1 MARVRRELI
10 AFNNGCWRVL
20 VFMLVAFS
28 SPTLVSAQDTRSPAA
43 MLERILADLKE
54 ARAMV
59 QVSPDARVRERV
71 DLLLAR
77 AELAARDLQAGSGQT
92 ATRSAALSDQEFATF
107 MTSLSSQTFDS
118 GRLPIVKS
126 LGKARIT
133 AAQGK
138 QILQKFAFDKDKQ
151 EAAVFLHPLL
161 VDPHLFAHVLE
172 AMTFETSRA
181 AVLKR
186 VVR

>member
-1 MARVRRELI
+1 MT
-10 AFNNGCWRVL
+10 N
-20 VFMLVAFS
+20 
-28 SPTLVSAQDTRSPAA
+28 TLAGFGRLLLALAAILALPLQALAQDARSPAA
-43 MLERILADLKE
+43 TLERILADLKE

-59 QVSPDARVRERV
+59 QISPDARTRERV

-77 AELAARDLQAGSGQT
+77 AELAARDLQSGISQP
-92 ATRSAALSDQEFATF
+92 AARSAAMAAEEFATF
-107 MTSLSSQTFDS
+107 MTALSSQKFDT
-118 GRLPIVKS
+118 GRLQTVKS
-126 LGKARIT
+126 LGKARLT

-138 QILQKFAFDKDKQ
+138 QILQKFTFDKDKQ
-151 EAAVFLHPLL
+151 EAAVLMHPML
-161 VDPHLFAHVLE
+161 VDPHLFSHVLE

>member
-1 MARVRRELI
+1 MTNL
-10 AFNNGCWRVL
+10 
-20 VFMLVAFS
+20 LVARRRRLS
-28 SPTLVSAQDTRSPAA
+28 SYRRMPLALMAVCVLPLQAFAQDVRSPAV

-59 QVSPDARVRERV
+59 QISPDARTRERV

-77 AELAARDLQAGSGQT
+77 AELAARDLQSGISQP
-92 ATRSAALSDQEFATF
+92 AVRSGAITDGDFETFMVALSAQK
-107 MTSLSSQTFDS
+107 FDT
-118 GRLPIVKS
+118 GRLQTVRS
-126 LGKARIT
+126 LGRARLT

-138 QILQKFAFDKDKQ
+138 QILQKFTFDKDKQ
-151 EAAVFLHPLL
+151 EAAVFLHPML
-161 VDPHLFAHVLE
+161 VDPHLFAQLLE

-186 VVR
+186 VTR